1 MRTIVRAGLVLV
13 LGLGLAAVA
22 AGQEALSKRDA
33 SGPVA
38 VTVTLLE
45 RPVVGASIKA
55 KVGLDTHSVG
65 LDGIKFEE
73 VVAAR
78 TPGGAEVPPLGVEQ
92 ATGGGHHREAVLIF
106 PAPGQSGALTIVVKN
121 VGGIAERTFSW
132 EVPPAR

>member
-1 MRTIVRAGLVLV
+1 MRVMVRAGLVLV
-13 LGLGLAAVA
+13 LWLGLAGVA
-22 AGQEALSKRDA
+22 AGQEELSKRDA

-45 RPVVGASIKA
+45 RPVVGASVRVRVA
-55 KVGLDTHSVG
+55 LDTHSVG

-73 VVAAR
+73 AVAVRALD
-78 TPGGAEVPPLGVEQ
+78 GAEVAPAGVER

-106 PAPGQSGALTIVVKN
+106 PAPGQSGALIIVVKN
-121 VGGIAERTFSW
+121 VGGIAERAFSW

>member
-1 MRTIVRAGLVLV
+1 MRVIVRAGLVLV
-13 LGLGLAAVA
+13 LGLGLAGVA
-22 AGQEALSKRDA
+22 AGQEELSKRDA
-33 SGPVA
+33 GGPVA

-73 VVAAR
+73 AVAVR
-78 TPGGAEVPPLGVEQ
+78 TVDGAELPPASVEQ
-92 ATGGGHHREAVLIF
+92 ATGGGHHREAVLTF
-106 PAPGQSGALTIVVKN
+106 PALGQSGALTIVVKN

-132 EVPPAR
+132 AVPPAR